1 MTHSIFIKS
10 KLNVFCIH
18 LIYHM
23 YFYIILEPMDEV
35 ISEVLS
41 TVTVTYNVVTMVTP
55 ELFLSL
61 HSIASGTRMISFL
74 VCNVVH
80 IDDGICKIAILYL
93 LFYIIFYIRNKILS
107 YRYNTLHFSISHW
120 FLSIAPLSLLLLLI
134 YNSNSLI
141 A

>member
-1 MTHSIFIKS
+1 MQKS
-10 KLNVFCIH
+10 DTFHIYQAKTYCFLICIH

-61 HSIASGTRMISFL
+61 QSIASGTRMISFL

-80 IDDGICKIAILYL
+80 IDDGIYKIAILYL
-93 LFYIIFYIRNKILS
+93 LFYI
-107 YRYNTLHFSISHW
+107 LHNDPSSEIKS
-120 FLSIAPLSLLLLLI
+120 
-134 YNSNSLI
+134 
-141 A
+141 

>member
-1 MTHSIFIKS
+1 
-10 KLNVFCIH
+10 
-18 LIYHM
+18 M

-120 FLSIAPLSLLLLLI
+120 FLSIAPL
-134 YNSNSLI
+134 
-141 A
+141 